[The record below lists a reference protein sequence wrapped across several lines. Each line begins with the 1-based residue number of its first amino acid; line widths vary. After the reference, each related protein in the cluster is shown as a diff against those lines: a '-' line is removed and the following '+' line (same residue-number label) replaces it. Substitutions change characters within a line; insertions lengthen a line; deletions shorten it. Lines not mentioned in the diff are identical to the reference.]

1 MRHPGQPTMKLMAD
15 FNGRVAL
22 ITGASGALGE
32 AVVEAFLLRGAT
44 VVGVAR
50 SMEKSRRERLHHVA
64 ADLTQTEGVEAA
76 VEEAFG
82 LAGRIDV
89 LVHVMGAFAGGTP
102 VAETGE
108 DTWDGM
114 MSLNLRAAFLVARAV
129 LPHMIKARYG
139 RIVAVGSRVGVEPV
153 AGLSAYGV
161 SKAGLNSLIQTIA
174 KEVRD
179 QGITANVVMPS
190 TIDTPANRKAMPKAD
205 FSSWVQPASIAEQI
219 VSLASESA
227 GDVSGALIP
236 VYGRA

>member
-1 MRHPGQPTMKLMAD
+1 MKRMAD

-44 VVGVAR
+44 VAAVAR
-50 SMEKSRRERLHHVA
+50 SMEKSARERLHIVA
-64 ADLTQTEGVEAA
+64 ADLTGAEGVKGA

-102 VAETGE
+102 VAETDE
-108 DTWDGM
+108 DTWDRM

-129 LPHMIKARYG
+129 LPHMISARYG

-174 KEVRD
+174 KEVGAQR
-179 QGITANVVMPS
+179 ITANMVRPS

-205 FSSWVQPASIAEQI
+205 FSRWVGPAAIAQQI

-227 GDVSGALIP
+227 GDVSGALLPI
-236 VYGRA
+236 YGNA

>member
-1 MRHPGQPTMKLMAD
+1 MKPMVD
-15 FNGRVAL
+15 FNGRVVL

-32 AVVEAFLLRGAT
+32 AVVEAFLSRGAS

-50 SMEKSRRERLHHVA
+50 SMEKNGRERFHTVP
-64 ADLTQTEGVEAA
+64 ADLTQTDGAEAA
-76 VEEAFG
+76 AKEAFG

-89 LVHVMGAFAGGTP
+89 LVHVMGAFAGGAP

-114 MSLNLRAAFLVARAV
+114 MNLNLRAAFLVARAV

-190 TIDTPANRKAMPKAD
+190 TIDTAANRKAMPKAD